1 MAIFLFSLIW
11 VFWWVGAIQAGFVD
25 GFMNPI
31 SLSILAFMIA
41 FVIHCE
47 SEIKREKKQRKQ
59 RRAQEK
65 AELPPIISK
74 KYEDIEDW
82 FNSKEYHQLCFQLC
96 GIP

>member
-1 MAIFLFSLIW
+1 MMMFVFSLIW
-11 VFWWVGAIQAGFVD
+11 VFWWTGAIQAGFVD

-59 RRAQEK
+59 RWTQER

>member
-1 MAIFLFSLIW
+1 MMMFIFGACWI
-11 VFWWVGAIQAGFVD
+11 FWWTGAIQAGFVD
-25 GFMNPI
+25 GFMNPV

-59 RRAQEK
+59 RWTQER

-82 FNSKEYHQLCFQLC
+82 FNSKEHHQLCYQLC
-96 GIP
+96 KIP

>member
-1 MAIFLFSLIW
+1 MMMFVFSLIW
-11 VFWWVGAIQAGFVD
+11 VFWWTGAIQAGFVD

-59 RRAQEK
+59 KRAQER
-65 AELPPIISK
+65 ANLPPIVSQ

-82 FNSKEYHQLCFQLC
+82 FNSKEHHQLCYQLC
-96 GIP
+96 KIP

>member
-1 MAIFLFSLIW
+1 MMMFVFSLIW
-11 VFWWVGAIQAGFVD
+11 VFWWTGAIQAGFVD

-59 RRAQEK
+59 KRAQER
-65 AELPPIISK
+65 ANLPPNIQRE
-74 KYEDIEDW
+74 YDEVEEW
-82 FNSKEYHQLCFQLC
+82 FKSKEYYQLCFQLC

>member
-1 MAIFLFSLIW
+1 MMMFVFSLIW
-11 VFWWVGAIQAGFVD
+11 VFWWTGAIQAGFVD

-59 RRAQEK
+59 KWAQER
-65 AELPPIISK
+65 ANLPPIISK

-96 GIP
+96 QIP

>member
-1 MAIFLFSLIW
+1 MMMFLFSLIW
-11 VFWWVGAIQAGFVD
+11 VFWWTGAIQAGFVD

-31 SLSILAFMIA
+31 SLSILAFMIT

-59 RRAQEK
+59 KWAQER
-65 AELPPIISK
+65 ANLPPIVSR

-82 FNSKEYHQLCFQLC
+82 FNSKEYHQLCFSLC

>member
-1 MAIFLFSLIW
+1 MMMFAFGVIW
-11 VFWWVGAIQAGFVD
+11 IFWWVGAIQAGFVD

-74 KYEDIEDW
+74 KYEDIEDQL
-82 FNSKEYHQLCFQLC
+82 NSKEYHQLCYQLC
-96 GIP
+96 KIP

>member
-1 MAIFLFSLIW
+1 MMLFAFGVIW
-11 VFWWVGAIQAGFVD
+11 IFWWIGAIQAGFTD

-82 FNSKEYHQLCFQLC
+82 FNSKEYHQLCFSLC

>member
-1 MAIFLFSLIW
+1 MMMFVFSLIW
-11 VFWWVGAIQAGFVD
+11 VFWWTGAIQAGFVD

-47 SEIKREKKQRKQ
+47 SEIKREKKQQKQ
-59 RRAQEK
+59 KWAQER
-65 AELPPIISK
+65 ANLPPIVSQ

-82 FNSKEYHQLCFQLC
+82 FNSKEYHQLCFSLC

>member
-1 MAIFLFSLIW
+1 MAMFLFSLIW

-31 SLSILAFMIA
+31 SLSTLAFMIA

-59 RRAQEK
+59 RRTQEQ
-65 AELPPIISK
+65 AEFPPIISK

-82 FNSKEYHQLCFQLC
+82 FNSKEHHQLCFSLC

>member
-1 MAIFLFSLIW
+1 MMVFAFSVIW

-31 SLSILAFMIA
+31 SLSILAFMIT

-59 RRAQEK
+59 RRTQEQ
-65 AELPPIISK
+65 AEFPPIISK

-82 FNSKEYHQLCFQLC
+82 FNSKEHHQLCFSLC

>member
-1 MAIFLFSLIW
+1 MMVFLFSLCW
-11 VFWWVGAIQAGFVD
+11 VFWWVVAIQAGFTD

-47 SEIKREKKQRKQ
+47 SEIKHEKKQRKQ
-59 RRAQEK
+59 RRTQEQ

-82 FNSKEYHQLCFQLC
+82 FNSKEHHQLCFSLC

>member
-1 MAIFLFSLIW
+1 MMMFVFSLIW
-11 VFWWVGAIQAGFVD
+11 VFWWTGAIQAGFVD

-47 SEIKREKKQRKQ
+47 SEIKCEKKQRKQ
-59 RRAQEK
+59 KWAQERSN
-65 AELPPIISK
+65 LPPIVSQ

-82 FNSKEYHQLCFQLC
+82 FNSKEYDQLCFSLC

>member
-1 MAIFLFSLIW
+1 MMMFVFSLIW
-11 VFWWVGAIQAGFVD
+11 VFWWTGAIQAGFVD

-59 RRAQEK
+59 KWAQER
-65 AELPPIISK
+65 ANLPPIVSR

>member
-1 MAIFLFSLIW
+1 MMVFLFSLCW
-11 VFWWVGAIQAGFVD
+11 VFWWVGAIQAGFTD

-31 SLSILAFMIA
+31 SLSIFAFMIA

-47 SEIKREKKQRKQ
+47 SEIKREKKQR
-59 RRAQEK
+59 RAQEQ

-82 FNSKEYHQLCFQLC
+82 FNSKEHHQLYYQLC
-96 GIP
+96 RIP

>member
-1 MAIFLFSLIW
+1 MMVFAFSVIW
-11 VFWWVGAIQAGFVD
+11 VFWWVGAIQAGFTD

-59 RRAQEK
+59 RRAQEQ

-82 FNSKEYHQLCFQLC
+82 FNSKEHHQLCYQLC
-96 GIP
+96 KIP

>member
-1 MAIFLFSLIW
+1 MMMFAFGLVWI
-11 VFWWVGAIQAGFVD
+11 FWWVGAIQAGFTD

-59 RRAQEK
+59 RWSQER

-82 FNSKEYHQLCFQLC
+82 FKSKEYHQLCYQLC
-96 GIP
+96 GIS

>member
-1 MAIFLFSLIW
+1 MMVFAFSVIW
-11 VFWWVGAIQAGFVD
+11 VFWWVGAIQAGFTD

-59 RRAQEK
+59 RMAQEQ

-82 FNSKEYHQLCFQLC
+82 FNSKEHHQLCYQLC
-96 GIP
+96 KIP

>member
-1 MAIFLFSLIW
+1 MMMFIFGACWI
-11 VFWWVGAIQAGFVD
+11 FWWTGAIQAGFVD
-25 GFMNPI
+25 GFMNPV

-59 RRAQEK
+59 RWTQER

-82 FNSKEYHQLCFQLC
+82 FNSKEYHQLCYELC

>member
-1 MAIFLFSLIW
+1 MMMFVFSLIW
-11 VFWWVGAIQAGFVD
+11 VFWWTGAIQAGFVD

-59 RRAQEK
+59 RRAQEQ
-65 AELPPIISK
+65 AELPPIIFK

-82 FNSKEYHQLCFQLC
+82 FNSKEHHQLCFSLC

>member
-1 MAIFLFSLIW
+1 MMMFAFDIIWIFQ
-11 VFWWVGAIQAGFVD
+11 WVGAIQAGFTD

-59 RRAQEK
+59 IRAQEK
-65 AELPPIISK
+65 VELPPIIFK

-82 FNSKEYHQLCFQLC
+82 FNSKEYHQLCFSLC

>member
-1 MAIFLFSLIW
+1 MMMFLFSLIW
-11 VFWWVGAIQAGFVD
+11 VFWWTGAIQAGFVD

-59 RRAQEK
+59 KWSQERAN
-65 AELPPIISK
+65 LPPIISQE
-74 KYEDIEDW
+74 YESVEDW
-82 FNSKEYHQLCFQLC
+82 FNSKEYHQLCYQLC
-96 GIP
+96 KIP

>member
-1 MAIFLFSLIW
+1 MMLFLFSLCW
-11 VFWWVGAIQAGFVD
+11 VFWWVGAIQAGFTD
-25 GFMNPI
+25 GFMNPV

-59 RRAQEK
+59 IRAQEK

-96 GIP
+96 QIP

>member
-1 MAIFLFSLIW
+1 MMMFVFSLIW
-11 VFWWVGAIQAGFVD
+11 VFWWAGAIQAGFVD

-59 RRAQEK
+59 KWAQER
-65 AELPPIISK
+65 ANLPLIVSQ

-82 FNSKEYHQLCFQLC
+82 FNSKEYHQLCFSLC

>member
-1 MAIFLFSLIW
+1 MMMFVFSLIW
-11 VFWWVGAIQAGFVD
+11 VFWWTGAIQAGFVD

-59 RRAQEK
+59 KWARERAN
-65 AELPPIISK
+65 LPPIVSQ

-82 FNSKEYHQLCFQLC
+82 FNSKEYHQLCFSLC

>member
-1 MAIFLFSLIW
+1 MMVFLFSLCW
-11 VFWWVGAIQAGFVD
+11 VFWWVGAIQAGFTD

-31 SLSILAFMIA
+31 
-41 FVIHCE
+41 VIHCE

-82 FNSKEYHQLCFQLC
+82 FNSKEHHQLCFSLC

>member
-1 MAIFLFSLIW
+1 MMVFLFSLCW
-11 VFWWVGAIQAGFVD
+11 VFWWVGAIQAGFTD

-31 SLSILAFMIA
+31 SLSILTFMIA

-47 SEIKREKKQRKQ
+47 SEIKREKNQRKQ
-59 RRAQEK
+59 RRAQEQ

-82 FNSKEYHQLCFQLC
+82 FNSKEHHQLCFSLC

>member
-1 MAIFLFSLIW
+1 MMMFVFSLIW
-11 VFWWVGAIQAGFVD
+11 VFWWTGAIQAGFVD

-59 RRAQEK
+59 KWAQER
-65 AELPPIISK
+65 ANLPPIVSR

-82 FNSKEYHQLCFQLC
+82 FNSKEYHQLCFSLC

>member
-1 MAIFLFSLIW
+1 MMMFLFSLIW
-11 VFWWVGAIQAGFVD
+11 VFWWTGAIQAGFVD
-25 GFMNPI
+25 GFLNPI

-59 RRAQEK
+59 RWTQER

>member
-1 MAIFLFSLIW
+1 MTFLFFISWI
-11 VFWWVGAIQAGFVD
+11 FWWTGAIQAGFVD

-59 RRAQEK
+59 KWAQER
-65 AELPPIISK
+65 ANLPPIVSQ

-82 FNSKEYHQLCFQLC
+82 FNSKEYHQLCYQLC
-96 GIP
+96 RIP

>member
-1 MAIFLFSLIW
+1 MMVFLFSLCW
-11 VFWWVGAIQAGFVD
+11 VFWWVGAIQAGFTD

-47 SEIKREKKQRKQ
+47 SEIRHEKKQRKQ
-59 RRAQEK
+59 RRALEQ

-82 FNSKEYHQLCFQLC
+82 FNSKEHHQLCFSLC

>member
-1 MAIFLFSLIW
+1 MMMFVFSLIW
-11 VFWWVGAIQAGFVD
+11 VFWWTGAIQAGFVD

-59 RRAQEK
+59 RWTQER

-82 FNSKEYHQLCFQLC
+82 FNSKEHHQLCYQLC
-96 GIP
+96 KIP

>member
-1 MAIFLFSLIW
+1 MKFVFSLIW
-11 VFWWVGAIQAGFVD
+11 IFWWTGAIQAGFVD

-96 GIP
+96 QIP

>member
-1 MAIFLFSLIW
+1 MMMFLFSLLW
-11 VFWWVGAIQAGFVD
+11 VFWWTGAIQAGFVD

-47 SEIKREKKQRKQ
+47 SEIKREKKKRKQ
-59 RRAQEK
+59 KWAQER
-65 AELPPIISK
+65 ANLHPIVSQ

-82 FNSKEYHQLCFQLC
+82 FNSKEYHQLCYQLC
-96 GIP
+96 NIP

>member
-1 MAIFLFSLIW
+1 MMVFLFSLCW
-11 VFWWVGAIQAGFVD
+11 VFWWVGAIQAGFTD

-47 SEIKREKKQRKQ
+47 SEIKREKNQREQ
-59 RRAQEK
+59 RRAQEQ

-82 FNSKEYHQLCFQLC
+82 FNSKEHHQLCFSLC

>member
-1 MAIFLFSLIW
+1 MMVFLFSLCW
-11 VFWWVGAIQAGFVD
+11 VFWWVGAIRAGFVD

-65 AELPPIISK
+65 AELPPIISQR
-74 KYEDIEDW
+74 YEDIEDW
-82 FNSKEYHQLCFQLC
+82 FNSKEHHQLCFSLC